1 VLCGHTHRYG
11 RRHVSGSHGRIELIN
26 TGAAGNTGHSDG
38 MNTFVQISIDGK
50 NAAFRAVQ
58 APDKTK
64 DFKVADSWKAKASEN

>member
-1 VLCGHTHRYG
+1 
-11 RRHVSGSHGRIELIN
+11 LIN